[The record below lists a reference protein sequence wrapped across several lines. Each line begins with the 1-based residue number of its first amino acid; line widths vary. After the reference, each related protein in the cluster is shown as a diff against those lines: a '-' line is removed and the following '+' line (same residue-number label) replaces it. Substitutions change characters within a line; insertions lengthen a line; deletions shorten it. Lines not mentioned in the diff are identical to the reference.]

1 MQAFVLKYLLFSP
14 EEGVNIAPYV
24 SSNLSMRRVP
34 MNESVAADIFSSLSE
49 EKKSRS

>member
-14 EEGVNIAPYV
+14 EEAVNVAPYMA
-24 SSNLSMRRVP
+24 SNLSMRRVP
-34 MNESVAADIFSSLSE
+34 MIESVAADIFSSLSD